1 VTNRLSEAD
10 AFGVA
15 LTSRSCVWILLSSAC
30 FDLGFQTSVCAI
42 WTTEMNEKQLK
53 IFTASCLVI
62 GGVLGLVGSFAP
74 PSVRGLAWGI
84 DGTALV
90 IGSALLAVHYA
101 KLGNE
106 QLAAAFLV
114 FLAGQTLV
122 VSGSAMGLSESS
134 PSFAAGVGLWAAALA
149 MISSSCVMPIVLRI
163 TAGISSVLFAI
174 TAIQTYGGAELNPL
188 SKPLPFFAYPL
199 FVFTLFGLAWVRLR
213 ASTRSA

>member
-1 VTNRLSEAD
+1 
-10 AFGVA
+10 
-15 LTSRSCVWILLSSAC
+15 
-30 FDLGFQTSVCAI
+30 
-42 WTTEMNEKQLK
+42 MNEKKLR
-53 IFTASCLVI
+53 ILTASCLMI
-62 GGVLGLVGSFAP
+62 GGVLGMVGSFTP
-74 PSVRGLAWGI
+74 PSIRGIAWGI

-90 IGSALLAVHYA
+90 IGSALLSVHYA

-149 MISSSCVMPIVLRI
+149 MISTSCIMPIVIRI

-174 TAIQTYGGAELNPL
+174 TAIQIYGGTELNPL

-199 FVFTLFGLAWVRLR
+199 LVFTLFGLAWVRLR
-213 ASTRSA
+213 TSTKTA